1 MYTKLVFMEK
11 VRQEIENMILELLAD
26 IERIKKLDGK
36 SIMLPVS
43 DENIQTIKE
52 WISRSI
58 SENLWI
64 SEYGNLLKKVNG
76 LEFNGLVIYNANPD
90 DENNGFIGANEIW
103 RDNEWDSNYLFFG
116 DSSISW
122 YCLDIENNVFLELDK
137 PSGDIVGEFNSFD
150 EMKIDRIIYVYKLL
164 SNYKQ
169 ICVI

>member
-1 MYTKLVFMEK
+1 MYTKLVFIEK

-52 WISRSI
+52 WISRNI

-76 LEFNGLVIYNANPD
+76 LEFNGLVIYNAKPD

-122 YCLDIENNVFLELDK
+122 YCLDIDNYVFLELDK
-137 PSGDIVGEFNSFD
+137 PSGDIVDEFNSFD
-150 EMKIDRIIYVYKLL
+150 EMINEAMKSVL
-164 SNYKQ
+164 
-169 ICVI
+169 